1 VRPGRLRATAAIL
14 LAAAAT
20 SGRAGDV
27 PGAAIVLEAR
37 IELLGRVSDAAPP
50 RFVLLGDGRVFVGG
64 TDRLQAGRL
73 DKAAMSG
80 LERRVERVRKL
91 PGLGESVSLGGD
103 ASRRFRLRL
112 LKGRTLDVVVAGA
125 PASAPRGLEPLAGL
139 VEELLRFHHPTLRP
153 WTPERYALLA
163 REGELLGG
171 CRPWTFEIP
180 LRDALIRPQAVEAAS
195 ASGWPTGA
203 NPASVCEGGRRYVV
217 TLRPLLPGE
226 QP

>member
-1 VRPGRLRATAAIL
+1 MRRGRLCPTAGIL
-14 LAAAAT
+14 LAVAT
-20 SGRAGDV
+20 SARPGDI

-37 IELLGRVSDAAPP
+37 IELPGRVSDAAPP
-50 RFVLLGDGRVFVGG
+50 RFVLLEDGRVFVGG
-64 TDRLQAGRL
+64 TDRLQAGHL
-73 DKAAMSG
+73 DKAEMTG
-80 LERRVERVRKL
+80 LERRLERVRKL

-103 ASRRFRLRL
+103 ASRRLRLRL
-112 LKGRTLDVVVAGA
+112 LKGRPLDVVVTGD

-139 VEELLRFHHPTLRP
+139 VEELLRFHDPSLRP
-153 WTPERYALLA
+153 WTPESYALLA
-163 REGELLGG
+163 RDGELVGG

-180 LRDALIRPQAVEAAS
+180 LRDTLDRPQAVDAAS

>member
-80 LERRVERVRKL
+80 LERRVERVRKIAGQSWL
-91 PGLGESVSLGGD
+91 RHFDDRLGLSHEE
-103 ASRRFRLRL
+103 
-112 LKGRTLDVVVAGA
+112 LKRDVGWQPEV
-125 PASAPRGLEPLAGL
+125 GLEEGAGL
-139 VEELLRFHHPTLRP
+139 TAEWYR
-153 WTPERYALLA
+153 AN
-163 REGELLGG
+163 
-171 CRPWTFEIP
+171 
-180 LRDALIRPQAVEAAS
+180 
-195 ASGWPTGA
+195 GW
-203 NPASVCEGGRRYVV
+203 
-217 TLRPLLPGE
+217 L
-226 QP
+226 

>member
-1 VRPGRLRATAAIL
+1 MRPGRLRPTAAIL
-14 LAAAAT
+14 LAAAT
-20 SGRAGDV
+20 SGRAGDI
-27 PGAAIVLEAR
+27 PGAAIVLEAKV
-37 IELLGRVSDAAPP
+37 EFPGRVSDAAPP
-50 RFVLLGDGRVFVGG
+50 RFVLLEDGRVFVGG

-73 DKAAMSG
+73 NKAEMTG

-103 ASRRFRLRL
+103 ASRRFRLRI
-112 LKGRTLDVVVAGA
+112 LKGRPLDVVVTGD

-139 VEELLRFHHPTLRP
+139 VEEVLRFHHPSLRP
-153 WTPERYALLA
+153 WAPESYALLA
-163 REGELLGG
+163 REGELVGG
-171 CRPWTFEIP
+171 CRQWTFEIP
-180 LRDALIRPQAVEAAS
+180 LRDALGRPQAVEAAS

-203 NPASVCEGGRRYVV
+203 DPASVCEGGRRYVV